1 MIRILITTLL
11 LSLSCRIYAAQ
22 TLPQDVQLLVFTTQH
37 YSITGMQSYPVT
49 MLYHI
54 DAVDN
59 LEQSTVFQLNTDPKQ
74 AEQQAHALIRSPEFK
89 QYEEQLKQAYRGLSQ
104 AFYLGVKKVPA
115 IVFYRNSGVGDVI
128 YGITDI
134 EQAIAL
140 FLQGKPQ

>member
-11 LSLSCRIYAAQ
+11 LSLSCRIYATQ

-37 YSITGMQSYPVT
+37 YSITSMHSYPVT
-49 MLYHI
+49 LYHI

-59 LEQSTVFQLNTDPKQ
+59 LEQSTVFQLSTDPKQ
-74 AEQQAHALIRSPEFK
+74 AEQQAHTLIRSPEFK
-89 QYEEQLKQAYRGLSQ
+89 QYEEQLKQAYTGLSQ

-115 IVFYRNSGVGDVI
+115 IVFYRTSGVGDVI